1 MKKELEPH
9 LEDRIQITEKV
20 LKIFNNI
27 LYFHSAKKGHKTQS
41 GLSRVMPWVARYCT
55 NGSTHFSLLQWFKLS
70 VGKKRN

>member
-20 LKIFNNI
+20 LKIFNII

-41 GLSRVMPWVARYCT
+41 GLSRVMHMGCKVLHKWEHT
-55 NGSTHFSLLQWFKLS
+55 FLS
-70 VGKKRN
+70 ATVV